1 MSLCPNL
8 RCRSPPAISCWFY
21 LPVVPIALPVEKK
34 NGARLQ
40 QRVHSWLEDKTLPD
54 CKYKHGAGGFLFFF
68 FFFRPAHSH
77 TYHRRAIKVF
87 EGKKKYPSKP
97 DSCLLSIE
105 VALWSYEA
113 SGGFVF
119 AWFIF
124 MARQIWRLSKCQ
136 GHLSCGSSAALGF
149 FFFCTVRKRGAGP
162 YCVS

>member
-87 EGKKKYPSKP
+87 EEKKNTHQNQTPVCSPLKSRFGLMRLLEVLSLHGLFLWHGKSGDYPNAKVIYLAVHP
-97 DSCLLSIE
+97 P
-105 VALWSYEA
+105 
-113 SGGFVF
+113 
-119 AWFIF
+119 
-124 MARQIWRLSKCQ
+124 
-136 GHLSCGSSAALGF
+136 LGLF
-149 FFFCTVRKRGAGP
+149 FFGAVRKRVAGP

>member
-68 FFFRPAHSH
+68 FFSGLRTLTLITDEQSKSS
-77 TYHRRAIKVF
+77 R
-87 EGKKKYPSKP
+87 KKKNTHQNQTPVCSPLKSRFGLMRLLEVLSLHGLFLWHGKSGDYPNAKVIYLAVHP
-97 DSCLLSIE
+97 P
-105 VALWSYEA
+105 
-113 SGGFVF
+113 
-119 AWFIF
+119 
-124 MARQIWRLSKCQ
+124 
-136 GHLSCGSSAALGF
+136 LGLF
-149 FFFCTVRKRGAGP
+149 FFGAVRKRVAGP